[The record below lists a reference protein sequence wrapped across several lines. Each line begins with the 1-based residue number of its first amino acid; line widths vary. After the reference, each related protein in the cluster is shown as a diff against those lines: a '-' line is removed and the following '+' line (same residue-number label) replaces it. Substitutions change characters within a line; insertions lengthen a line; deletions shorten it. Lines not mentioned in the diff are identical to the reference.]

1 MIVRLTGL
9 VAAATLLASTQV
21 AVASVSLTSSVKASS
36 TDSFIELAAK
46 GGGNG
51 GGSGGGKGRG
61 GDGPRDG
68 ADDGTPDQ
76 GPGCCE
82 APGAGGDDDGTP
94 DQGPGDN

>member
-1 MIVRLTGL
+1 MIVRLIGL
-9 VAAATLLASTQV
+9 VAGAALLASTQM
-21 AVASVSLTSSVKASS
+21 AAASAPLTSSIKSPAP
-36 TDSFIELAAK
+36 EKHMQLAAK
-46 GGGNG
+46 GSGKD
-51 GGSGGGKGRG
+51 GGGKGRG

-94 DQGPGDN
+94 DQGSGDN